1 MMASKS
7 PKIRRAL
14 RMSGAAVGGLL
25 MLAGARS
32 ALLRADF
39 LRYNPPPFDFSDDF
53 YRINGIDPTQIPM
66 RVGNPDRPQE
76 HWALDSSNT
85 DPTRR
90 EVRVKETTGG
100 FDKDGHLIYYSIM
113 GIIRPFTFTND
124 AAGAHARE
132 IADNFRAFIFPK
144 TPRNPDGSP
153 GAVIQDPG
161 PPNRRQDN
169 LFETKTGY
177 LCENLLGL
185 WVVEFVV
192 YTRAALTTS
201 AGQMT
206 LANLAA
212 RHGTDLDGTP
222 VIKRLQ
228 EIKDLQA
235 AGFVELRENSD
246 TALTGPPRWVI

>member
-1 MMASKS
+1 MASKS
-7 PKIRRAL
+7 LAIRRVL
-14 RMSGAAVGGLL
+14 RMSGVGLVALVVLTAVQLP
-25 MLAGARS
+25 S
-32 ALLRADF
+32 LRADF

-53 YRINGIDPTQIPM
+53 YRINGIDPAHIPM
-66 RVGNPDRPQE
+66 RVGNPDRPQA

-90 EVRVKETTGG
+90 GIRVKETTGG

-113 GIIRPFTFTND
+113 GIIRPSTFTTD

-132 IADNFRAFIFPK
+132 LADNFRAFIFPK

-153 GAVIQDPG
+153 GTVIQDPG
-161 PPNRRQDN
+161 APNRRHDN

-192 YTRAALTTS
+192 YTKPAFTTS
-201 AGQMT
+201 AGQAA

-212 RHGTDLDGTP
+212 KNGTDLDGTP

-228 EIKDLQA
+228 EINDLQA
-235 AGFVELRENSD
+235 AGFVELRENSA
-246 TALTGPPRWVI
+246 TAVTGPPRWVI